1 MTQMTRVRWGRSVD
15 KQLERIPE
23 VIVRKFRFWVAVVE
37 ESGIREVRKTK
48 GFHDEPLRG
57 DRFGQRSVR
66 LNRSYRAFYRESRSG
81 EIELIE
87 VLEVNKH
94 EY

>member
-1 MTQMTRVRWGRSVD
+1 MAKVTWGSSVE
-15 KQLERIPE
+15 KQLDRIPE
-23 VIVRKFRFWVAVVE
+23 LIVRKFRLWVALVVE
-37 ESGIREVRKTK
+37 SGAREVRRRK
-48 GFHDEPLRG
+48 GFHDEPLKGTR
-57 DRFGQRSVR
+57 RGQRSVR
-66 LNRSYRAFYRESRSG
+66 LNRAYRAIYRERETG